1 MSHIIVGVDGS
12 RASRA
17 ALGWAVRHA
26 TDRTAEVRAVHAWD
40 APVVGPEEIGMLID
54 RAELE
59 GQAQRE
65 LDDVVDAVA
74 DCSPSTAV
82 PPIERVLRRGPAAEC
97 LLQDAAGA
105 DLVVLGARG
114 LDAATDH
121 SPLGPVGRQVLAGA
135 TCPVVV
141 VPTDDA
147 RSAPTG
153 QT

>member
-1 MSHIIVGVDGS
+1 
-12 RASRA
+12 
-17 ALGWAVRHA
+17 
-26 TDRTAEVRAVHAWD
+26 
-40 APVVGPEEIGMLID
+40 MLID
-54 RAELE
+54 RDQLE
-59 GQAQRE
+59 VQARRE

-74 DCSPSTAV
+74 DCSPSTAA

-97 LLQDAAGA
+97 LLEDAAGA

-114 LDAATDH
+114 LDAATDR

>member
-26 TDRTAEVRAVHAWD
+26 THRTAEVRAVHAWD
-40 APVVGPEEIGMLID
+40 APVVGAEEIGMLID
-54 RAELE
+54 RDELE
-59 GQAQRE
+59 VQARRE

-114 LDAATDH
+114 LDATDR
-121 SPLGPVGRQVLAGA
+121 SSLGPVGRQVLAGA